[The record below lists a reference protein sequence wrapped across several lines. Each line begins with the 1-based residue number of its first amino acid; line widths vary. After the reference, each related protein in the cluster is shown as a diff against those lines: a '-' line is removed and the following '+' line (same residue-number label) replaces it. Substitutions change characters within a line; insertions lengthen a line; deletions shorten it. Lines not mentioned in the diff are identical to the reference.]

1 MFIGRKEFK
10 LILLVIE
17 RAVLLE
23 ELAQSEQARL
33 VEAMVEEAGV
43 SKLKYLYQNA
53 QVDKAV

>member
-1 MFIGRKEFK
+1 MFIGKKEFK

-17 RAVLLE
+17 QAVLPE

-33 VEAMVEEAGV
+33 VEAMVEEADV

>member
-1 MFIGRKEFK
+1 MFIGKKEFK

-17 RAVLLE
+17 QAVLPE

-43 SKLKYLYQNA
+43 SKLKYLYQR
-53 QVDKAV
+53 